1 MTALCGVAGTN
12 RDNADVSELAVEAAP
27 RRGRVWVILG
37 FALALGALGYSA
49 VSISTQEPESEVV
62 RVAGI
67 SDSQRLF
74 AGVPQ
79 EGEPLPGP
87 PAPPAP
93 LRRWEGH
100 A

>member
-1 MTALCGVAGTN
+1 MTALCGGAGPH
-12 RDNADVSELAVEAAP
+12 RDKPAVPELAVEAAP

-74 AGVPQ
+74 GGVPQ
-79 EGEPLPGP
+79 EGDRLRSPQ
-87 PAPPAP
+87 APV
-93 LRRWEGH
+93 LIQIFKDLQ
-100 A
+100 